1 MRTGAKERYIIS
13 DNRHTLIGVKNM
25 SSNRNSISS
34 DYKNTFTMDQ
44 IKLMS
49 TSELYAQIGRY
60 QSLID
65 EANRKG
71 DSQVQLE
78 REFCYLERERLNRER
93 NKQNKR

>member
-1 MRTGAKERYIIS
+1 MRAGVKERYIIS
-13 DNRHTLIGVKNM
+13 DNRHKLIGVKNM
-25 SSNRNSISS
+25 SFNRNVNSN
-34 DYKNTFTMDQ
+34 DYKNTFSMDQ

-49 TSELYAQIGRY
+49 TSELYAQISRY

-65 EANRKG
+65 EAARKG